1 MNNLIPIEELEKSEA
16 KNLIC
21 YPRFREEEFYR
32 RLEEI
37 KKLKIRFLEFDGKKK
52 VGSFNVLGKGH
63 ASIVVKAV
71 GQDSKTYA
79 LKIRR
84 VDASKPNLDYEAE
97 ILKKVEALNVGIKL
111 YGSTRNLL
119 LLEFIEGENLPE
131 WIDRLKGKN
140 KKKRL
145 KNVLLE
151 ILNQCRVMD
160 KAGLDHGELS
170 RAPKHILVDSEG
182 KPHIID
188 FGKSSFKRRV
198 SNVTSISQFLFIRGK
213 LARKI
218 KKILGKINRKRLIE
232 ALKNYKQKMDDESFK
247 KILLVLG
254 LTKLNH

>member
-1 MNNLIPIEELEKSEA
+1 
-16 KNLIC
+16 
-21 YPRFREEEFYR
+21 
-32 RLEEI
+32 
-37 KKLKIRFLEFDGKKK
+37 
-52 VGSFNVLGKGH
+52 
-63 ASIVVKAV
+63 
-71 GQDSKTYA
+71 
-79 LKIRR
+79 
-84 VDASKPNLDYEAE
+84 
-97 ILKKVEALNVGIKL
+97 
-111 YGSTRNLL
+111 
-119 LLEFIEGENLPE
+119 
-131 WIDRLKGKN
+131 
-140 KKKRL
+140 
-145 KNVLLE
+145 
-151 ILNQCRVMD
+151 MD